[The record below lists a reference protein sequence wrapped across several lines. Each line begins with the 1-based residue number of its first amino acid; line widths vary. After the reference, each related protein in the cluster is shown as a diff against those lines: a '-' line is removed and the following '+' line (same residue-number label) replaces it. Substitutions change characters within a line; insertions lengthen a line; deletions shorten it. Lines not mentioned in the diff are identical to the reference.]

1 MVIWL
6 IVGLSIVCVWIWCLL
21 FILEYRISRRE
32 QKLSS
37 RYMVNTQNVN
47 DSIKRVKKR
56 ASLKGVK
63 KRTSLNGAKKRTS
76 LKGVKKRA
84 SSVPHY

>member
-6 IVGLSIVCVWIWCLL
+6 IVGLSIVCVCIWSLL
-21 FILEYRISRRE
+21 FILEYRISRHK

-37 RYMVNTQNVN
+37 SYMVNTQNVN
-47 DSIKRVKKR
+47 DSKKRVMKR

-63 KRTSLNGAKKRTS
+63 KRTSL
-76 LKGVKKRA
+76 KGVKQRA